1 MTASTRSF
9 SADNCPVCGGASGER
24 TLAVLD
30 AKVRVRVACDCEID
44 EWEQREAERRFRE
57 WHEREVRVFF
67 SAANVGSAYCNA
79 TLEAFEPRFG
89 TQDALTACRRIV
101 EGWPNVRGLVL
112 LGDWTDPKRNYGNG
126 KTHLGMAVVN
136 ALIARQVRA
145 IPVTFPYL
153 LQLIR
158 ATWDGRSDVR
168 FGELD
173 LLHKCIHADLL
184 FIDDLGAEHIGRQ
197 DGDGP
202 SWAQDRLFQIVDGRV
217 RGNRPMLITSNLS
230 PAALEER
237 VGPRVWSRL
246 LGACDFVRVAATD
259 YRREKAGLA

>member
-1 MTASTRSF
+1 MTASTRPY
-9 SADNCPVCGGASGER
+9 SADRCPICGGARGER
-24 TLAVLD
+24 TLAVLGGV
-30 AKVRVRVACDCEID
+30 VRVNVACDCEIA

-57 WHEREVRVFF
+57 WYEREVGVFF
-67 SAANVGSAYCNA
+67 SAANVGSAYRDA
-79 TLEAFEPRFG
+79 SFESFEPRFG
-89 TQDALTACRRIV
+89 TQEALAACRRIV
-101 EGWPNVRGLVL
+101 EEWPVERGLVI

-136 ALIARQVRA
+136 ALIARRVRA

-158 ATWDGRSDVR
+158 ATWDERSDVR

-173 LLHKCIHADLL
+173 LIHKCVHADLL

-197 DGDGP
+197 DDDGP
-202 SWAQDRLFQIVDGRV
+202 SWVQDRLFQIVDGRV
-217 RGNRPMLITSNLS
+217 RGNRPLLITSNLS
-230 PAALEER
+230 PSQLEER

-246 LGACDFVRVAATD
+246 LGACDFLRVTAVD
-259 YRREKAGLA
+259 YRRERAGLA